1 MDLGHL
7 YRYYNPCERC
17 SKYKKLYLEEKQK
30 YEDLK
35 RWAERLIASN
45 TELLD
50 MMKEIK
56 NK

>member
-1 MDLGHL
+1 MWWD
-7 YRYYNPCERC
+7 YVIDYFASKC
-17 SKYKKLYLEEKQK
+17 SDRYKKLYLEEKQK

-45 TELLD
+45 TELL
-50 MMKEIK
+50 KEIK